1 MYLPQ
6 FTFCWMICFVRFT
19 RFQTTCASFP
29 LKIFQRWIWPSV
41 KICLLFSVQGHL
53 PLLLEEKRQSHTGCI
68 CWTFLQCM
76 FSNVSLSPCSC
87 SVKRKDS
94 RRSAKTGHYLQMSF
108 FPPIF
113 ASIFLP
119 LSTTILLLLYFVK
132 NIFDLFVQNIRRII
146 SRCPSSPSIFAS
158 IFLTK
163 VFSYFTG
170 YPPYS
175 LFRIFSE
182 YFWPFLQNILTPLFR
197 IFSEYFWPF
206 WPKVSFLSKH
216 FSLLCV
222 WPTHL
227 GLFKFI
233 QTQQILAT
241 RLEKQREIWKVGIHE
256 LGHPLSALMTSF

>member
-1 MYLPQ
+1 MYVFKCFLLP
-6 FTFCWMICFVRFT
+6 
-19 RFQTTCASFP
+19 
-29 LKIFQRWIWPSV
+29 
-41 KICLLFSVQGHL
+41 
-53 PLLLEEKRQSHTGCI
+53 
-68 CWTFLQCM
+68 
-76 FSNVSLSPCSC
+76 PCSC

-119 LSTTILLLLYFVK
+119 LSTTILLLYFCEEY
-132 NIFDLFVQNIRRII
+132 FETFLSRILGELSPDVLLPPPSLPRYFSQKSFPI
-146 SRCPSSPSIFAS
+146 SPAILHTLC
-158 IFLTK
+158 
-163 VFSYFTG
+163 
-170 YPPYS
+170 
-175 LFRIFSE
+175 SE
-182 YFWPFLQNILTPLFR
+182 YFQNIVDIFGRNILTPLFR